1 MALAPRAP
9 EPGEDVSGE
18 PLTLAVFEFTDVP
31 GGTLLTVVESAFD
44 QIPLVRRAKPFR
56 DHEDGWAAQ
65 TA

>member
-44 QIPLVRRAKPFR
+44 HVRRAKPFR
-56 DHEDGWAAQ
+56 GHEDGWAAQ